1 MSQPMSKKSRFE
13 VPPLNWK
20 APDTRPD
27 PETQSRPENTEAAQ
41 DKNAARV
48 PACPPGIPIAASL
61 ADAVFFCAAPG

>member
-48 PACPPGIPIAASL
+48 PS
-61 ADAVFFCAAPG
+61 